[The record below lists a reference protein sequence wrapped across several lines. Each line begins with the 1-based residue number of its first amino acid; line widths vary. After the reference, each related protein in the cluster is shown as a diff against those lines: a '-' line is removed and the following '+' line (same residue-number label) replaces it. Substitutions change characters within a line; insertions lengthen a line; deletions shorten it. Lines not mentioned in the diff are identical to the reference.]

1 MYPGPATMNPEP
13 QKEGPDTLDK
23 KPRESDPS
31 PHLQGR
37 PECLGIRR
45 VGGSLAV
52 GLRVARPRTRRE
64 IGILAILGIVYFIA
78 AKLDL
83 KLAFVH
89 PSVTPFWSETGV
101 ALAGFLLFG
110 RGVWPGIFLGALLA
124 RLTTDG
130 ILWTSLGAAAGNTLE
145 ASLGSWFV
153 HRYANGRDTFDRPQD
168 IFKFAALAAIGS
180 TVINPTIG
188 VIDLALGGHAGWATE
203 WPAWRTWWLGDAS
216 GALIVTPLFLLWS
229 RRPYPRWNARELLE
243 RALFLP
249 ALLAVIWVV
258 FGGVFPFVYL
268 TVPFLIWSAFRFH
281 QCETA
286 TVLALLALFATRG
299 TALGVGPFVGATSYD
314 SSVLLQVFIGIIV
327 LVALPLASVIAERQR
342 LHGAEELARRSAERA
357 TDRMARLQTVTSAL
371 SRAATPKQIS
381 KVIVDQGVRAME
393 ARGGTFYQVTGSG
406 DSIEV
411 VRAMGHPE
419 RILGLWRHHPGVIP
433 AWATDAARTMEPVF
447 LESEEAWRRRYPQFS
462 AVERFPPGAA
472 RAAIPLIAHRRT
484 IGVLVLNFA
493 EARTF
498 EGADRDLILAIAR
511 QCAQAFDRA
520 RLYETE
526 KIAHH
531 RAEIAADRTAR
542 LQAVTAALAEALT
555 PAQVAEVIV
564 DQGVA
569 ALGAQAGAMSL
580 LTDDGRT
587 LELVRAIGY
596 PDEFVERWQRT
607 GVSTRVSA
615 VEAIRTR
622 EPVFLESRDALAT
635 RYSTISGPWAILP
648 DHGARAIL
656 PLVAGRNV
664 LGVLS
669 FLFPEPRPF
678 LQDERAFIQTLARQ
692 CAQALERARLHERD
706 HHVAET
712 LQRAFLP
719 AGIPELPG
727 IRIAAAYTPTT
738 TEASVGGD
746 WYDVFRLPDGRV
758 ALSVGDVVGH
768 GLTAA
773 TVMGQ
778 VRQSIRAAALE
789 GYSPFK
795 VLQQASSVLRLTYE
809 IEGMATAVFGILDP
823 ASLIFAYSSRG
834 HPPSVLAAPDGE
846 VTTLELG
853 GLPLGVPDP
862 NVPPVGVISIPP
874 GSLLVLYTD
883 GLIES
888 THNIEEGQ
896 AALAAAVRAE
906 LETPS
911 ENPARALFE
920 RLIPHGRSHDDVA
933 ILTVSV
939 APASTALFDLT
950 VRAIPASAR
959 DIRRAVRGLASGLR
973 LSPEQSAGLEVA
985 VGEAM
990 NNAIEHAY
998 EAGPGLIQARAHRDG
1013 ENLAV
1018 EIRDYGHWRPPRDE
1032 GRGHGLTLMR
1042 ALVDCV
1048 DVDSTERGTIV
1059 RLILSLG
1066 EEPKAAPDS

>member
-1 MYPGPATMNPEP
+1 M
-13 QKEGPDTLDK
+13 
-23 KPRESDPS
+23 
-31 PHLQGR
+31 
-37 PECLGIRR
+37 
-45 VGGSLAV
+45 
-52 GLRVARPRTRRE
+52 GLHVAPLRTHRE
-64 IGILAILGIVYFIA
+64 IGTFVVLGIVYFAA
-78 AKLDL
+78 AKLGL
-83 KLAFVH
+83 KLSFVH
-89 PSVTPFWSETGV
+89 PSAAPFWPPTGI
-101 ALAGFLLFG
+101 ALAAILLFG
-110 RGVWPGIFLGALLA
+110 GGAWPGIFVGAFLA
-124 RLTTDG
+124 NLTTDG
-130 ILWTSLGAAAGNTLE
+130 TLWTSLGIATGNTLE
-145 ASLGSWFV
+145 ALVGGWLV
-153 HRYANGRDTFDRPQD
+153 NRYANGRGAFNRPQD
-168 IFKFAALAAIGS
+168 IFKFAALAAIVS
-180 TVINPTIG
+180 PVVSPTIG
-188 VIDLALGGHAGWATE
+188 VSGLALGGFAGWADY
-203 WPAWRTWWLGDAS
+203 WPIWRIWWLGDAA
-216 GALIVTPLFLLWS
+216 GALIAAPLLLLWS
-229 RRPYPRWNARELLE
+229 SPPHPRWDARQLLE
-243 RALFLP
+243 RVLFLS
-249 ALLAVIWVV
+249 ALLAVSWIV
-258 FGGVFPFVYL
+258 FSGMFPFVYL
-268 TVPFLIWSAFRFH
+268 TVPFLIWSACRF
-281 QCETA
+281 QQRETA
-286 TVLALLALFATRG
+286 TVIALLALIAIRG
-299 TALGVGPFVGATSYD
+299 TSMGVGPFIGATPDKSFL
-314 SSVLLQVFIGIIV
+314 LLQAFMGIMV
-327 LVALPLASVIAERQR
+327 SVALPLASVVAERQQR
-342 LHGAEELARRSAERA
+342 QGAEARGRRAAERA
-357 TDRMARLQTVTSAL
+357 ADRIARLQAVTAAL
-371 SRAATPKQIS
+371 SQAATPEQIAE
-381 KVIVDQGVRAME
+381 VIVDQGVRAME
-393 ARGGTFYQVTGSG
+393 AHAGAFYQTTGSG

-411 VRAMGHPE
+411 VRAMGYPE
-419 RILGLWRHHPGVIP
+419 KIPGAWQRQSATIP
-433 AWATDAARTMEPVF
+433 AWATDAVRTKAPVF
-447 LESEEAWRRRYPQFS
+447 LSDEVLLRRHPRSS
-462 AVERFPPGAA
+462 AVGRASPGAA
-472 RAAIPLIAHRRT
+472 RAAVPLIVSMQP

-493 EARTF
+493 KARTF
-498 EGADRDLILAIAR
+498 EGPDKELILAITR

-526 KIAHH
+526 RVAHH
-531 RAEIAADRTAR
+531 RAELAADRTAR

-555 PAQVAEVIV
+555 PARVAEVIV

-580 LTDDGRT
+580 LTEDGTT
-587 LELVRAIGY
+587 LELVRAVGY
-596 PDEFVERWQRT
+596 PDEFVARWQRT
-607 GVSTRVSA
+607 GPSTRISA
-615 VEAIRTR
+615 VDAIRTR

-635 RYSTISGPWAILP
+635 RYSTISRPWPILP

-656 PLVAGRNV
+656 PLIGGQNV

-678 LQDERAFIQTLARQ
+678 PPDERAFIQTLARQ

-727 IRIAAAYTPTT
+727 IRIAAAYTPAT
-738 TEASVGGD
+738 TEALGGD

-789 GYSPFK
+789 GHSPFK

-823 ASLIFAYSSRG
+823 ASLIFAYSSGG
-834 HPPSVLAAPDGE
+834 HPPPALATPDGQ

-862 NVPPVGVISIPP
+862 NTPPVRVISIPP
-874 GSLLVLYTD
+874 GSMLVLYTD

-896 AALAAAVRAE
+896 AALTAAIHAE

-939 APASTALFDLT
+939 APAATALFDLT
-950 VRAIPASAR
+950 VPAMPASAR
-959 DIRRAVRGLASGLR
+959 EIRLTVRSLASGLR
-973 LSPEQSAGLEVA
+973 LSPGRSADLEVA

-998 EAGPGLIQARAHRDG
+998 RAGPGMIQARAHRDG
-1013 ENLAV
+1013 DTLTV
-1018 EIRDYGHWRPPRDE
+1018 EVRDYGHWRSPRDE

-1042 ALVDCV
+1042 ALVDGI
-1048 DVDSTERGTIV
+1048 DIDATARGTIV
-1059 RLILSLG
+1059 RLILSLS
-1066 EEPKAAPDS
+1066 EATRATPNS